1 MLTLI
6 VPVST
11 SRIVSAHATLV
22 VLSLFGVYAFRDI
35 WPLMTFTLCPQDLSE
50 GWLLWTKIGVSAFVA
65 IVVPMLEPYAYIPV
79 DPQVRFR
86 FPPSVDL
93 N

>member
-11 SRIVSAHATLV
+11 SRVVSAHATLV